1 MCKNMCF
8 GQFVPPD
15 ITLKWLL
22 IGIVPVFLRKIFPV
36 ENSKRRAVAW
46 WLIAGIIM
54 IVIEF
59 FMGGVTRLTGSGL
72 SITEWKPIM
81 GALPP
86 LNEAEWNSAF
96 DSYKNIAQYKYLNSH
111 FSLSDFKFIFY
122 WEWAHRLWARMLGVV
137 FLIGFVYFLWK
148 KYFDK
153 GMVKPF
159 VVLFLLGGVQGFI
172 GWKMV
177 ESGLNDTD
185 LYVKHTWLA
194 THFLS
199 AVTLMCYTLW
209 FALVLLVPPHR
220 RAGSKGMVRASIAV
234 IVLLYVQL
242 AYGAF
247 MAGLHAA
254 KNAPT
259 WPTINGEWI
268 PGGMAANNW
277 LHNPINVHFVHRG
290 LAYLLLA
297 GIILWFVYATKQ
309 ARQAGE
315 SLLAKARWWP
325 LVLVVVQVML
335 GIATVLCAPYIVFA
349 KFGVFETIAELHQ
362 LVALGLLMAVVANL
376 YISGR
381 KAA

>member
-1 MCKNMCF
+1 
-8 GQFVPPD
+8 
-15 ITLKWLL
+15 
-22 IGIVPVFLRKIFPV
+22 
-36 ENSKRRAVAW
+36 
-46 WLIAGIIM
+46 M

-81 GALPP
+81 GTLPP
-86 LNEAEWNSAF
+86 LNDADWNNAF
-96 DSYKNIAQYKYLNSH
+96 DSYKNIAQFKFLNSH
-111 FSLSDFKFIFY
+111 FTLSDFKFIFY

-153 GMVKPF
+153 GMIKPF

-209 FALVLLVPPHR
+209 FALVLLIPPHR
-220 RAGSKGMVRASIAV
+220 RAGSSGMAKASIGLIA
-234 IVLLYVQL
+234 LLYVQL

-259 WPTINGEWI
+259 WPTINGDWI
-268 PGGMAANNW
+268 PAGMGANNW

-297 GIILWFVYATKQ
+297 GIIIWFVYAGKQ
-309 ARQAGE
+309 AKLASD
-315 SLLAKARWWP
+315 SLLSKSRWWP
-325 LVLVVVQVML
+325 MALVTVQVIL
-335 GIATVLCAPYIVFA
+335 GIATVLTAPYIVFA

-362 LVALGLLMAVVANL
+362 LAALILMMSVVANL

-381 KAA
+381 RTA

>member
-1 MCKNMCF
+1 
-8 GQFVPPD
+8 
-15 ITLKWLL
+15 
-22 IGIVPVFLRKIFPV
+22 
-36 ENSKRRAVAW
+36 
-46 WLIAGIIM
+46 
-54 IVIEF
+54 
-59 FMGGVTRLTGSGL
+59 MGGVTRLTGSGL

-81 GALPP
+81 GAMPP
-86 LNEAEWNSAF
+86 LNDADWNNAF
-96 DSYKNIAQYKYLNSH
+96 DSYKNIAQYKFLNSH
-111 FSLSDFKFIFY
+111 FTLSDFKFIFY

-209 FALVLLVPPHR
+209 FALVLLIPPHR
-220 RAGSKGMVRASIAV
+220 RAGSNGMVKASIGLIA
-234 IVLLYVQL
+234 LLYVQL

-259 WPTINGEWI
+259 WPTINGDWI
-268 PGGMAANNW
+268 PAGMGANNW
-277 LHNPINVHFVHRG
+277 LHNPINVHFIHRG

-297 GIILWFVYATKQ
+297 GIILWFVYAGKQ
-309 ARQAGE
+309 AKLASE
-315 SLLAKARWWP
+315 SLLSKSRWWP
-325 LVLVVVQVML
+325 MVLVTVQVIL
-335 GIATVLCAPYIVFA
+335 GIATVLTAPYIVFA

-362 LVALGLLMAVVANL
+362 LVALALMMSVVANL

-381 KAA
+381 RTA

>member
-1 MCKNMCF
+1 
-8 GQFVPPD
+8 
-15 ITLKWLL
+15 
-22 IGIVPVFLRKIFPV
+22 
-36 ENSKRRAVAW
+36 
-46 WLIAGIIM
+46 
-54 IVIEF
+54 
-59 FMGGVTRLTGSGL
+59 MGGVTRLTGSGL

-81 GALPP
+81 GAMPP
-86 LNEAEWNSAF
+86 LNDADWNSAF
-96 DSYKNIAQYKYLNSH
+96 DSYKNIAQYKFLNSH
-111 FSLSDFKFIFY
+111 FTLSDFKFIFY

-209 FALVLLVPPHR
+209 FALVLLIPPHR
-220 RAGSKGMVRASIAV
+220 RAGSNGMVKASIGLIA
-234 IVLLYVQL
+234 LLYVQL

-259 WPTINGEWI
+259 WPTINGDWI
-268 PGGMAANNW
+268 PAGMGANNW
-277 LHNPINVHFVHRG
+277 LHNPINVHFIHRG

-297 GIILWFVYATKQ
+297 GIILWFVYAGKQ
-309 ARQAGE
+309 AKLASE
-315 SLLAKARWWP
+315 SLLSKSRWWP
-325 LVLVVVQVML
+325 MVLVTIQVIL
-335 GIATVLCAPYIVFA
+335 GIATVLTAPYIVFA

-362 LVALGLLMAVVANL
+362 LVALVLMMSVVANL

-381 KAA
+381 RTA

>member
-1 MCKNMCF
+1 
-8 GQFVPPD
+8 
-15 ITLKWLL
+15 
-22 IGIVPVFLRKIFPV
+22 
-36 ENSKRRAVAW
+36 
-46 WLIAGIIM
+46 M

-81 GALPP
+81 GTLPP
-86 LNEAEWNSAF
+86 LNDADWNNAF
-96 DSYKNIAQYKYLNSH
+96 DSYKNIAQFKFLNSH
-111 FSLSDFKFIFY
+111 FTLSDFKFIFY

-137 FLIGFVYFLWK
+137 FLIGFVYFLSK

-153 GMVKPF
+153 GMIKPF
-159 VVLFLLGGVQGFI
+159 AVLFLLGGVQGFI

-209 FALVLLVPPHR
+209 FALVLLIPPHR
-220 RAGSKGMVRASIAV
+220 RAGSSGMIKASIGLIA
-234 IVLLYVQL
+234 LLYVQL

-259 WPTINGEWI
+259 WPTINGDWI
-268 PGGMAANNW
+268 PAGMGANSW
-277 LHNPINVHFVHRG
+277 LHNPINVHFIHRG

-297 GIILWFVYATKQ
+297 GIILWFAYAGKQ
-309 ARQAGE
+309 AKLASE
-315 SLLAKARWWP
+315 SLLSKSRWWP
-325 LVLVVVQVML
+325 MVLVTVQVIL
-335 GIATVLCAPYIVFA
+335 GIATVLTAPYIVFA
-349 KFGVFETIAELHQ
+349 KFGVFETIAEFHQ
-362 LVALGLLMAVVANL
+362 LVALILMMSVVANL

-381 KAA
+381 RTA

>member
-1 MCKNMCF
+1 
-8 GQFVPPD
+8 
-15 ITLKWLL
+15 
-22 IGIVPVFLRKIFPV
+22 
-36 ENSKRRAVAW
+36 
-46 WLIAGIIM
+46 
-54 IVIEF
+54 
-59 FMGGVTRLTGSGL
+59 MGGVTRLTGSGL

-81 GALPP
+81 GTLPP
-86 LNEAEWNSAF
+86 LNDADWNNAF
-96 DSYKNIAQYKYLNSH
+96 DSYKNIAQFKFLNSH
-111 FSLSDFKFIFY
+111 FTLSDFKFIFY

-153 GMVKPF
+153 GMIKPF

-209 FALVLLVPPHR
+209 FALVLLIPPHR
-220 RAGSKGMVRASIAV
+220 RAGSSGMAKASIGLIA
-234 IVLLYVQL
+234 LLYVQL

-259 WPTINGEWI
+259 WPTINGDWI
-268 PGGMAANNW
+268 PAGMGANNW

-297 GIILWFVYATKQ
+297 GIIIWFVYAGKQ
-309 ARQAGE
+309 AKLASD
-315 SLLAKARWWP
+315 SLLSKSRWWP
-325 LVLVVVQVML
+325 MALVTVQVIL
-335 GIATVLCAPYIVFA
+335 GIATVLTAPYIVFA

-362 LVALGLLMAVVANL
+362 LAALILMMSVVANL

-381 KAA
+381 RTA